1 MCLRVSN
8 SLRELLAERTVGS
21 KANDQSY
28 WELRCEVS
36 IISGKYSL
44 GLPSFPR
51 GLKKGL
57 LSFLGAREGLGGLAA
72 TVVVVGVGVGI
83 GGSSLFDSD

>member
-1 MCLRVSN
+1 MICFRVSS
-8 SLRELLAERTVGS
+8 SLSKLLAEKTKGS
-21 KANDQSY
+21 KAKDQPY

-36 IISGKYSL
+36 IISGKHSL

-72 TVVVVGVGVGI
+72 TVVGVGV